1 MTMVRFEISMSLD
14 GFVAGPNPTLEDP
27 LGEGGERLHEWIFGL
42 ASWRATHG
50 REGGATG
57 PDDDLLQESVDRT
70 GATVMGR
77 KMFSGGEGP
86 WEHDPNA
93 GGWWGDDPP
102 FRKPVFILTQ
112 YGREPVVHR
121 NGTTFNFV
129 TDGIEVA
136 LDPDFA
142 AWRLYDNRGWPAR
155 YLFDRRG
162 VLTHFHLGEGEY
174 QATELAV
181 QDALREIEPEL
192 ALPDPLE
199 PLRPEDAPGV
209 ELEPQTADVVLPA
222 ERERLELVRDWV
234 DGEDWI
240 EAADAGASAQAR
252 FRAGG
257 AWAVLSGAG
266 REPGLYQTD
275 GTVVADEAGLR
286 LHAFQ
291 FEPLP
296 PSAG

>member
-14 GFVAGPNPTLEDP
+14 GFVAGPNATLEDP
-27 LGEGGERLHEWIFGL
+27 LGEGGERLHEWVFGL

-102 FRKPVFILTQ
+102 FRQPVFVLTQ

-129 TDGIEVA
+129 TDGIEAA
-136 LDPDFA
+136 LDQAKA
-142 AWRLYDNRGWPAR
+142 AAGDRDVSIAAACSRTSTSAR
-155 YLFDRRG
+155 ANTR
-162 VLTHFHLGEGEY
+162 
-174 QATELAV
+174 
-181 QDALREIEPEL
+181 
-192 ALPDPLE
+192 
-199 PLRPEDAPGV
+199 
-209 ELEPQTADVVLPA
+209 
-222 ERERLELVRDWV
+222 
-234 DGEDWI
+234 
-240 EAADAGASAQAR
+240 
-252 FRAGG
+252 
-257 AWAVLSGAG
+257 
-266 REPGLYQTD
+266 
-275 GTVVADEAGLR
+275 
-286 LHAFQ
+286 
-291 FEPLP
+291 P
-296 PSAG
+296 PSSRSRMRCGRSSPSWSRPSRSRRCGPRTRPAPHSSRRPPTSRSRPTAAG